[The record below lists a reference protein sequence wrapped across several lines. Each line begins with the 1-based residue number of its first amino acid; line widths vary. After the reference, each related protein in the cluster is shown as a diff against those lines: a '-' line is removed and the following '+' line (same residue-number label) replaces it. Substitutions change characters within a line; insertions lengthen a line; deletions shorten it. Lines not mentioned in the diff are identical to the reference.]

1 MIASRAALT
10 LTFLCA
16 AATAARAD
24 HGIEPHL
31 APLQDEKPMPVAA
44 RSLPPEAIAPSTT
57 AKKSFGPR
65 RWYGWQLVAVD
76 APVWLA
82 AWKLQ
87 PATMGLLATGP
98 IVHLLHGEDERAQAS
113 LAVRLVGTVFGA
125 GVTGLALFDRSCPA
139 DRTTCPPG
147 MSTIMKGATV
157 GLILAEI
164 VDVAVLGWTS
174 TADGD
179 DALPPIASSRGRRHE
194 EKPGIASGGLIL
206 GDGRVG
212 VALSGSF

>member
-1 MIASRAALT
+1 MIAARAALT
-10 LTFLCA
+10 LSLLCA

-31 APLQDEKPMPVAA
+31 APLQDEKPMPAA
-44 RSLPPEAIAPSTT
+44 KPVPPEAISPTTT
-57 AKKSFGPR
+57 ARKAFGPR
-65 RWYGWQLVAVD
+65 RWYGWQLVAAD

-87 PATMGLLATGP
+87 PATMGLLASGP

-113 LAVRLVGTVFGA
+113 LAVRLVGAMFGA
-125 GVTGLALFDRSCPA
+125 GVTGLALFDRACPP

-147 MSTIMKGATV
+147 MSTIMKGASV
-157 GLILAEI
+157 GLVLAEI
-164 VDVAVLGWTS
+164 VDVAVIGWTS

-179 DALPPIASSRGRRHE
+179 DALPPIASSSARRRE
-194 EKPGIASGGLIL
+194 ERPGISSGGLIL